1 MWRVC
6 SYTVFWSEVLVAVV
20 AAAVIALCVLL
31 IQWFLRA
38 TDIKMSYGWRF
49 DGTIDGPINF
59 RPAFCFQNRSRS
71 TAYVLANNFCGAL
84 EFMKLASVFSLA
96 LLAALP
102 ISAQT
107 PAEHPAKSTPVQATV
122 TTCPQAKQ
130 VEQMQA
136 KLDDWAQLNRYR
148 ADDAALPPATGQ
160 QRVVFYGDSI
170 TDAWGRSRGV
180 FFPGKPYVNRG
191 ISGQTTPQM
200 LVRFQQDVVHLHP
213 AAVVILAGTNDVA
226 GNTGPET
233 PEMIEDNFR
242 SMAAIAHQNHIKVIL
257 ASILPASS
265 YPWKP
270 GVEPANEIR
279 ALNAWLKDFSQTD
292 GDTYLDYYTAL
303 ADPQGGMK
311 AGLSVDG
318 VHPTAE
324 DYAVMSPLAEKAIT
338 EALGTPE

>member
-1 MWRVC
+1 MK
-6 SYTVFWSEVLVAVV
+6 FVA
-20 AAAVIALCVLL
+20 I
-31 IQWFLRA
+31 
-38 TDIKMSYGWRF
+38 
-49 DGTIDGPINF
+49 
-59 RPAFCFQNRSRS
+59 S
-71 TAYVLANNFCGAL
+71 TF
-84 EFMKLASVFSLA
+84 A
-96 LLAALP
+96 LLAVLP
-102 ISAQT
+102 LSAQT
-107 PAEHPAKSTPVQATV
+107 PAPQTALTATPCA
-122 TTCPQAKQ
+122 QAKQ

-148 ADDAALPPATGQ
+148 TADAALPAPAPGQ

-170 TDAWGRSRGV
+170 TDAWGRVRGD
-180 FFPGKPYVNRG
+180 FFPGKPYINRG

-242 SMAAIAHQNHIKVIL
+242 SMAAIAHQNHIKLIL
-257 ASILPASS
+257 ASILPASA

-270 GVEPANEIR
+270 GIQPADEIR
-279 ALNAWLKDFSQTD
+279 ALNGWLKDFAQAD

-303 ADPQGGMK
+303 ADPEGGMK
-311 AGLSVDG
+311 PGLSVDG

-324 DYAVMSPLAEKAIT
+324 GYAIMSPLAEKAIG
-338 EALGTPE
+338 EALQK

>member
-1 MWRVC
+1 MKF
-6 SYTVFWSEVLVAVV
+6 S
-20 AAAVIALCVLL
+20 LL
-31 IQWFLRA
+31 
-38 TDIKMSYGWRF
+38 
-49 DGTIDGPINF
+49 
-59 RPAFCFQNRSRS
+59 
-71 TAYVLANNFCGAL
+71 
-84 EFMKLASVFSLA
+84 FSLA

-102 ISAQT
+102 LSAQT
-107 PAEHPAKSTPVQATV
+107 TPTQSTPEPAAQP
-122 TTCPQAKQ
+122 CPQAKQ

-148 ADDAALPPATGQ
+148 TVDAALLAPAPGE

-170 TDAWGRSRGV
+170 TDAWGRIRGV

-257 ASILPASS
+257 ASILPAFA

-270 GVEPANEIR
+270 GIQPADEIR
-279 ALNAWLKDFSQTD
+279 SLNAWLKDFSQQD

-303 ADPQGGMK
+303 ANPQGGMK

-318 VHPTAE
+318 VHPTTE
-324 DYAVMSPLAEKAIT
+324 GYAVMSPLAEKAIA
-338 EALGTPE
+338 EAVGMPE